1 MERGGNALILMAKTP
16 VPGDVKTRLC
26 PPLAPRAAAA
36 LYSCLLEDVA
46 DEMSAR
52 LSGIRRVLFHSPPR
66 GDAFFCSA
74 PFRAFELRPQR
85 GADLGERMEHAL
97 RTVFL
102 EGAGRAVVIGADCP
116 RLSAGRV
123 RAAFREL
130 SRSADVVFGPS
141 EDGGFHLIGMCS
153 PRPSLFRD
161 IAWGGRSV
169 LSDVCLRCRAA
180 GLNYAFLPVEFD
192 VDTADDLV
200 KLRRWAASRGTPP
213 CPRTRRWL
221 TAR

>member
-1 MERGGNALILMAKTP
+1 MGRGGNALVLMAKTP
-16 VPGDVKTRLC
+16 VPGTVKTRLC
-26 PPLAPRAAAA
+26 PPLTPRAAAA

-46 DEMSAR
+46 EEMSGR
-52 LSGIRRVLFHSPPR
+52 LRGVRRVLFHSPPAA
-66 GDAFFCSA
+66 GAFFRSA
-74 PFRAFELRPQR
+74 AFRGFELRPQR

-97 RTVFL
+97 RTVLL

-116 RLSAGRV
+116 SLSAARV

-130 SRSADVVFGPS
+130 SRSADVVLGPS

-153 PRPSLFRD
+153 PRPPLFRE
-161 IAWGGRSV
+161 IAWGGRAV
-169 LSDVCLRCRAA
+169 LSDVSRRCRAA
-180 GLNYAFLPVEFD
+180 GLTYAFLPVAFD
-192 VDTADDLV
+192 VDTADDLA
-200 KLRRWAASRGTPP
+200 KLRRWADSCRTPP